1 MTTQAGSE
9 NRLTWRKRDL
19 SAEQHCKSAR
29 VQKYGLLLLGL
40 TPLLLLLSR
49 FLLPQQLVDNRV
61 GVSIINQV
69 YAWGTAFP
77 ATFVKSDFPVW
88 FYHAFYAVFPFIP
101 DSLQVWDVAML
112 AVGGVLLLALLV
124 RFTDIYKSSGFQTV
138 VLLTLVVIS
147 GIFIFQ
153 VSKDF
158 IQCLI
163 FTLAFAVVISKRLS
177 MRTKTFL
184 LALLFIGEGLLWR
197 TYYLIAAFFIP
208 SIYLMLSRITAVKR
222 TDGSLWKSVIV
233 CLAIT
238 VATMVV
244 FAFVLHAVSPSDYST
259 IAYQHSIDREDFTAT
274 DAASGISS
282 VIPISS
288 GSSPLA
294 FVVNWA
300 INVFRLLVPIELLVK
315 SLKYFPFVI
324 FQLVVTWCVVRTLSR
339 LKSNRVT
346 ALMVAV
352 MLAFVIT
359 SASFEPDFGSWVRH
373 ETAAF
378 SFLIELVGLSNL
390 GCKESAS

>member
-1 MTTQAGSE
+1 
-9 NRLTWRKRDL
+9 
-19 SAEQHCKSAR
+19 
-29 VQKYGLLLLGL
+29 
-40 TPLLLLLSR
+40 
-49 FLLPQQLVDNRV
+49 
-61 GVSIINQV
+61 
-69 YAWGTAFP
+69 
-77 ATFVKSDFPVW
+77 
-88 FYHAFYAVFPFIP
+88 
-101 DSLQVWDVAML
+101 
-112 AVGGVLLLALLV
+112 
-124 RFTDIYKSSGFQTV
+124 
-138 VLLTLVVIS
+138 
-147 GIFIFQ
+147 
-153 VSKDF
+153 
-158 IQCLI
+158 
-163 FTLAFAVVISKRLS
+163 

-346 ALMVAV
+346 ALMHRSVAS
-352 MLAFVIT
+352 LRE
-359 SASFEPDFGSWVRH
+359 EPSDGPRRSPTR
-373 ETAAF
+373 
-378 SFLIELVGLSNL
+378 
-390 GCKESAS
+390 